1 MQWEGAEALREEM
14 GLGPES
20 QVLLVNTEGN
30 TSPEEFR
37 SVVWEGNLPV
47 PAEYRFY
54 AADQGLG

>member
-1 MQWEGAEALREEM
+1 M